1 MPKTFYPLFSKLS
14 KTAAART
21 TYKVACYRTS
31 SSSDDD
37 EYDDVFIPDDTNY
50 VVLGQKSREKLVTVM
65 GKLNKSLERGTVVV
79 EEGLAKLFA
88 SLTDKCCSG
97 YMYVLFRI

>member
-1 MPKTFYPLFSKLS
+1 M
-14 KTAAART
+14 
-21 TYKVACYRTS
+21 ACYRTS

-37 EYDDVFIPDDTNY
+37 EYDEVFIPDDTNY

-65 GKLNKSLERGTVVV
+65 GKLNKSLERGTLVV
-79 EEGLAKLFA
+79 EEGLAKFFA

-97 YMYVLFRI
+97 YMYVLFVYTVSYWMYIELLGILV